1 MNLIP
6 SKTFFTSDIHFGHK
20 NIIKYSNRPFSNVEE
35 MDEALIN
42 NWNSI
47 VPKDGVV
54 FSLGDFAFCKIGR
67 IVEII
72 KQLNGKIVMVGG
84 NHDAEIWKNRSMLL
98 DSGYVQEITPY
109 REITVEGQ
117 FICMFHYGCRVWN
130 KSHRGSWLL
139 YGHSHDSLPPLGKSV
154 DVGVDSTPIFGKAL
168 YRPFSFYEIRDFM
181 NRRNTHEADHHQIRD

>member
-20 NIIKYSNRPFSNVEE
+20 NIIKYSNRPFVNVEQ
-35 MDEALIN
+35 MDQSLID
-42 NWNSI
+42 NWNSV
-47 VPKDGVV
+47 VPEDGVV

-67 IVEII
+67 IIEII
-72 KQLNGKIVMVGG
+72 QQLNGKIVMVGG

-98 DSGYVQEITPY
+98 DSGYVEEITPY
-109 REITVEGQ
+109 REITINNQ

-154 DVGVDSTPIFGKAL
+154 DVGVDSTPIHGRAL
-168 YRPFSFYEIRDFM
+168 YRPFSYYEIKDFM
-181 NRRNTHEADHHQIRD
+181 DTRKLHEADHHTVRE